1 MTVTPETEALM
12 REIARDAACHAV
24 NRTLLTY
31 GIDPEAPTEFQ
42 KDMAHLR
49 EWRKRMEKIEEKS
62 WLTLTALVVVGGLTL
77 IWLGVKSKIGM

>member
-1 MTVTPETEALM
+1 MTLAPETEAMM
-12 REIARDAACHAV
+12 REIAREAACHAV

-31 GIDPEAPTEFQ
+31 GIDPEFPTEFQ

-62 WLTLTALVVVGGLTL
+62 WLTLTAVIVVGILTA
-77 IWLGVKSKIGM
+77 IWLGVKSKFGM

>member
-1 MTVTPETEALM
+1 MM
-12 REIARDAACHAV
+12 REIAREAAIHAV

-31 GIDPEAPTEFQ
+31 GIDPELPTEFQ

-62 WLTLTALVVVGGLTL
+62 WLTLTAVIVVGFITL
-77 IWLGVKSKIGM
+77 IWLGFKSKLGM